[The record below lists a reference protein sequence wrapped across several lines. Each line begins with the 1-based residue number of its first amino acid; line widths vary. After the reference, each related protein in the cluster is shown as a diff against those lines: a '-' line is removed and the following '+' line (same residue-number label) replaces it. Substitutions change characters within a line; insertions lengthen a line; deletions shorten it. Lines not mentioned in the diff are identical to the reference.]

1 MGVMHHQ
8 NHQNSEISA
17 GPEVSHGENMVA
29 QACNADEEVL
39 LAFKNLGYAAPVL
52 AAEWL
57 QTSS

>member
-52 AAEWL
+52 AAE
-57 QTSS
+57 